1 MANIR
6 LTWKYDTSVKVVF
19 QDLQKESHA
28 VKNLTMTTEGSIGAV
43 DAEFKR
49 EDKKEAKEKQQKN
62 DNDEKANESEAPCKV
77 RSLIYNLSNEKSDE
91 VLCTVHI
98 CFQLKGDDRLDKVI
112 KMHKLPVERCIDDVE
127 NTSGSCW
134 YASIAKIINTQVEEG
149 KMSLSEL
156 QIKTKGPVSH
166 QDVRAAVGKFM
177 RDDCIM
183 AEYWIEQ
190 HFDGNQDR

>member
-1 MANIR
+1 MAEVTR
-6 LTWKYDTSVKVVF
+6 AD
-19 QDLQKESHA
+19 QE
-28 VKNLTMTTEGSIGAV
+28 E
-43 DAEFKR
+43 AE
-49 EDKKEAKEKQQKN
+49 EKQQKN
-62 DNDEKANESEAPCKV
+62 DNDEKVKV

-177 RDDCIM
+177 ERDDCIM